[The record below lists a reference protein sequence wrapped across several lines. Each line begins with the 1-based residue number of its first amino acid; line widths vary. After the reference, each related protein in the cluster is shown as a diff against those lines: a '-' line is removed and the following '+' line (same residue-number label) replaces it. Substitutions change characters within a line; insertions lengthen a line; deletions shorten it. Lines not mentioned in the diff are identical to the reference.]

1 MLSTLS
7 VPQMMQIML
16 RLLDFIMFM
25 NVCSI
30 FYILTFNTVSSG
42 TMVEKIV
49 LTSVVMCSIVL
60 IPTVIIGAAVH
71 RRLKKRGYV

>member
-16 RLLDFIMFM
+16 RLLDFILFM
-25 NVCSI
+25 NVCNI

-71 RRLKKRGYV
+71 RRLKRRGYV